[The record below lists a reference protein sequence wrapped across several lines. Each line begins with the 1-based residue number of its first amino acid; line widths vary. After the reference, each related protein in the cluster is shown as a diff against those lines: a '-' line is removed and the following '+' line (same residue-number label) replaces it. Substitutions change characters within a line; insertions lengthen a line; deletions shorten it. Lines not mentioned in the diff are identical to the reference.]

1 MQVEKLLIQ
10 LQNLGVHSIKNNSSI
25 MLEVLKDNQ
34 NDAMEIDK
42 LLNKLINEM
51 QTSTWNKILLECP
64 KQLLNHLKY
73 TKTNMNITGERV
85 VYTMELLDADD
96 FSIPKFEVWSITE
109 EPSIRLLSEV
119 MQVTLN
125 DAEVFLQQMKE
136 ELPEQAEKMF
146 TVYKVNNSPV
156 GIVLPH
162 IEPYT
167 NNEGRL
173 FWIGIHPN
181 YVGKGFGKELHA
193 IGLYRL
199 KKDFHAECYVGI
211 TQIDNCAMRKIM
223 QSNGCVESE
232 HILVSLEYV
241 HDSTLK
247 KSECKDI

>member
-1 MQVEKLLIQ
+1 ME

-25 MLEVLKDNQ
+25 MLEVLKDDQSNVV
-34 NDAMEIDK
+34 EIDR

-64 KQLLNHLKY
+64 KQLLNHLRY

-85 VYTMELLDADD
+85 VYTMELLDSDD
-96 FSIPKFEVWSITE
+96 FSLPKFEVWPINQE
-109 EPSIRLLSEV
+109 NSIRLLSEV
-119 MQVTLN
+119 MQVTLKH
-125 DAEVFLQQMKE
+125 AEVFLQQMKE
-136 ELPEQAEKMF
+136 ELPDQAEKMF

-162 IEPYT
+162 IEPLT

-181 YVGKGFGKELHA
+181 YVGKGFGKDLHA

-199 KKDFHAECYVGI
+199 KKDFHAERYVGI

-223 QSNGCVESE
+223 HSNGCVESE
-232 HILVSLEYV
+232 NILVSLEYV
-241 HDSTLK
+241 HESTLK
-247 KSECKDI
+247 KSDCLDS

>member
-1 MQVEKLLIQ
+1 MEKLLIQ
-10 LQNLGVHSIKNNSSI
+10 LQKLGVHSIKNNKSI
-25 MLEVLKDNQ
+25 MLEVLKYNKSHV
-34 NDAMEIDK
+34 MEIDR
-42 LLNKLINEM
+42 LLNELINEM
-51 QTSTWNKILLECP
+51 QNSTWNKILLECP
-64 KQLLNHLKY
+64 RQLLNNLRY

-85 VYTMELLDADD
+85 VYTMELLDSDD
-96 FSIPKFEVWSITE
+96 FSVPKFEVWPINQE
-109 EPSIRLLSEV
+109 NSIRLLSEV
-119 MQVTLN
+119 LQVTLN
-125 DAEVFLQQMKE
+125 HAEVFLQQMKE
-136 ELPEQAEKMF
+136 ELPDQAEKMF
-146 TVYKVNNSPV
+146 TVYKVNTIPV

-162 IEPYT
+162 IEPLT

-181 YVGKGFGKELHA
+181 YLGKGFGKDLHA

-232 HILVSLEYV
+232 HILASLEYV

-247 KSECKDI
+247 KSDCMDI